1 MPVKLAAIFIIMET
15 KELPEWTNELKRRYL
30 RGESSLF
37 VLYGNVYDTILHDG
51 KQLALTDFLVNE
63 VLKLSK
69 DLVGVFNV
77 STGFRV
83 AYRKS
88 ADDGRKNTLAVLDT
102 LTTGNSKTQWLEAL
116 EILLTGTNI
125 GTTAVRNAVV
135 IEYAETIAPA
145 GDSSFQVDTDR
156 AAIVTLHRWSF
167 LPGIQQQDNIVIL
180 LTENLSDLSPKIVS
194 NPRITAIEVP
204 LPDTETR
211 RKAISQ
217 INPEMSDA
225 DENRYAEVTAGLK
238 LLQISSI
245 LKPHESPE
253 ASFDERTQ
261 FIAGLLGGH
270 AEVQQR
276 ARELAQLT
284 AEKSK
289 EEIVQLLAP
298 DKKDSAETTKIE
310 LEEKAR
316 HERDKLI
323 FQRKREILEREC
335 FGLLEFIEPKFGF
348 EAVGGNEAVKEDLCF
363 VANNMRDGF
372 YNRVP
377 MGILFTGAQG
387 TGKTFFAT
395 AFAGEAKMTAVK
407 LKNIRSK
414 WVGATE
420 SNLEKVLSVI
430 KAIGQVIVI
439 IDEADRSFG
448 KGGESGEG
456 DDGTSSRIIAKMKEF
471 MSDTSN
477 RGRVLFILMSN
488 RPDQIDVDLKR
499 AGRLDRKIPFF
510 YPQRTEEVFAI
521 GKASTKKNKIAVSD
535 ATLTNSMIWEKMIGY
550 SAADIEA
557 VLLLAGEN
565 AAKEAA
571 SAANVEVKGEHLQA
585 ALEDYFPSRDTTMLK
600 LMELLAVFECS
611 NRKLLPEQYAQ
622 MSAEDLQS
630 QLETLRLIV
639 GNRR

>member
-1 MPVKLAAIFIIMET
+1 MNQ
-15 KELPEWTNELKRRYL
+15 LPEWTNELKRRYL
-30 RGESSLF
+30 RGEASVF
-37 VLYGNVYDTILHDG
+37 VLFGNVYDTILHNG
-51 KQLALTDFLVNE
+51 KLLSLTDFLVNE
-63 VLKLSK
+63 VLKSNK

-77 STGFRV
+77 SQGFRT
-83 AYRKS
+83 AYRKNY
-88 ADDGRKNTLAVLDT
+88 DDGRKDALGVLEG
-102 LTTGNSKTQWLEAL
+102 LTNAHSKTQWLEAL

-125 GTTAVRNAVV
+125 LTSSRNAL
-135 IEYAETIAPA
+135 ILEYTETLAPA
-145 GDSSFQVDTDR
+145 GDPSFQADTDR

-167 LPGIQQQDNIVIL
+167 LPNIHQKDNIVIL
-180 LTENLSDLSPKIVS
+180 MTENLSELSPKIIA
-194 NPRITAIEVP
+194 NPRVATIEVP

-211 RKAISQ
+211 KQAIALTDNSMTENAQ
-217 INPEMSDA
+217 
-225 DENRYAEVTAGLK
+225 NRYAEITAGLK
-238 LLQISSI
+238 LLQITSI
-245 LKPHESPE
+245 LTPHQTEG
-253 ASFDERTQ
+253 ASLEERTQ
-261 FIAGLLGGH
+261 FIAGLLGGT
-270 AEVQQR
+270 EDVQHR
-276 ARELAQLT
+276 AKELAQLT
-284 AEKSK
+284 LEKTN

-298 DKKDSAETTKIE
+298 ERKDSADQTAKD
-310 LEEKAR
+310 LQEKAAK
-316 HERDKLI
+316 ERDKLI
-323 FQRKREILEREC
+323 FQRKREIIEREC

-348 EAVGGNEAVKEDLCF
+348 EVVGGQEAIKEDLRF
-363 VANNMRDGF
+363 IAKNMRDGF

-377 MGILFTGAQG
+377 MGLLFTGAQG

-420 SNLEKVLSVI
+420 GNLEKVLSVI

-448 KGGESGEG
+448 NGGESEG

-488 RPDQIDVDLKR
+488 RPDQIDIDLKR

-510 YPQRTEEVFAI
+510 YPQTVAEVFAI
-521 GKASTKKNKIAVSD
+521 GKAVAKKNKLNVAEDVLDESD
-535 ATLTNSMIWEKMIGY
+535 IWEKMVGY

-565 AAKEAA
+565 AAKA
-571 SAANVEVKGEHLQA
+571 SEENPLINAENLQTA
-585 ALEDYFPSRDTTMLK
+585 FVDYFPSRDTTMLEF
-600 LMELLAVFECS
+600 MEHLAVFECS
-611 NRKLLPEQYAQ
+611 NRKLLPEKYAQ
-622 MSAEDLQS
+622 LSADDLQ
-630 QLETLRLIV
+630 QKLEILRLSV